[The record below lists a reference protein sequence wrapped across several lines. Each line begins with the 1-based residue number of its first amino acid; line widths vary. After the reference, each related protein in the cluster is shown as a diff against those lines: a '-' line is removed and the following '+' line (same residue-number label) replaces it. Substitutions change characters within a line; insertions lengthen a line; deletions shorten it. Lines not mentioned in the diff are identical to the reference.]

1 MGREIVL
8 FKSEEKKSS
17 VEIVALLRRI
27 ADKIEKG
34 KSMTLRQGKDK
45 VVLNFPQNMT
55 LEVKVEDEEKK
66 RKGTKRTFEIELE
79 WYPGSDG
86 EQSGVTIE

>member
-1 MGREIVL
+1 MGRETVL

-17 VEIVALLRRI
+17 VEGVAVLRSI

-45 VVLNFPQNMT
+45 VVLDFPQNMT
-55 LEVKVEDEEKK
+55 LEIKVEDEEKK
-66 RKGTKRTFEIELE
+66 RKGTKRSLEIELE

-86 EQSGVTIE
+86 KHGGVTIE